1 MQHLNYKH
9 LYYFWVIAHEKSLTR
24 AAERLHLTPQT
35 LSGQLA
41 KLEAYVGNPLFDRR
55 GRGLALSD
63 TGQLVLDYADSMFSA
78 GQELVE
84 MLDGRRLG
92 RLSRLRIGLSDV
104 VPKLLAYRFLRE
116 AVEAFHDYFLSVYE
130 GKHEELVASLAGHRL
145 DVVISDRAAGDE
157 HAVKTYSHPLG
168 ATEVSIFAR
177 NDRARALRRTFPA
190 SLNGAPML
198 LPTANTLM
206 RRDLERW
213 FESAAITPLIVA
225 EFEDSALLK
234 VFGGQGLGCFPA
246 PRAIALDI
254 APQFGVSEIGVT
266 AVKEK
271 YFAVTV
277 ERRIKNA
284 AALAVVATA
293 KNVLEPLN

>member
-1 MQHLNYKH
+1 MQHPNYKH
-9 LYYFWVIAHEKSLTR
+9 LYYFWVIAHEKGLTR

-41 KLEAYVGNPLFDRR
+41 KLEDYVGSPLFDRR
-55 GRGLALSD
+55 GRRLALSE

-84 MLDGRRLG
+84 ILDGRRLG
-92 RLSRLRIGLSDV
+92 RLGRLRIGVSDV
-104 VPKLLAYRFLRE
+104 VPKLLTYRFLRK
-116 AVEAFHDYFLSVYE
+116 AVEAFDDYFLSVYE
-130 GKHEELVASLAGHRL
+130 GKHEELIASLAAHRI
-145 DVVISDRAAGDE
+145 DVVISDRASDE
-157 HAVKTYSHPLG
+157 TQAAKTYSHLLG
-168 ATEVSIFAR
+168 STEVSIFAR
-177 NDRARALRRTFPA
+177 NDRARKLTRGFPH
-190 SLNGAPML
+190 SLDGAPML
-198 LPTANTLM
+198 LPTANTLV

-213 FESAAITPLIVA
+213 FDSAGIAPLVVA

-234 VFGGQGLGCFPA
+234 VFGAEGLGCFPA

-254 APQFGVSEIGVT
+254 APQYGVREIGVT
-266 AVKEK
+266 TVKET
-271 YFAVTV
+271 YYAITV

-293 KNVLEPLN
+293 KSALDV